1 MTQDINWGLET
12 RNLVKKINVDLNN
25 VNDKF
30 KFIFISDCL
39 AGILVSGE
47 HFNYYINNF
56 AAHIIDKKDR
66 NFFCRCSYSGNMAS
80 LAQVVNEFIY
90 PSILDKNGH
99 VGFDS
104 KEEKDIKLSILTYI
118 CEYNNKYNITN
129 MQNKL
134 NHYIELLFQIER
146 ESLFGKKHHKVNNF
160 TYYDL
165 LRLNSEQTIFEVDS
179 SLSKNGLL
187 STIEFLSLNY
197 DTDPSNLKKFI
208 QKQLSTKNNKFRI
221 KS

>member
-1 MTQDINWGLET
+1 MTQGIDWAVET
-12 RNLVKKINVDLNN
+12 RELVKKINVDLNN

-30 KFIFISDCL
+30 KFVFISDNL
-39 AGILVSGE
+39 AGLIVSGE

-56 AAHIIDKKDR
+56 TAHIIDKKDKK
-66 NFFCRCSYSGNMAS
+66 FFCRCSHSGNMAS
-80 LAQVVNEFIY
+80 LSNLVSAFIY
-90 PSILDKNGH
+90 PSILDKHGH

-104 KEEKDIKLSILTYI
+104 KEERDIKSSILTYI

-129 MQNKL
+129 MQNKF

-146 ESLFGKKHHKVNNF
+146 ESLFGKKHNKIKDF
-160 TYYDL
+160 TYQDTL
-165 LRLNSEQTIFEVDS
+165 KLNTDQTIFEVDS
-179 SLSKNGLL
+179 ALNKSSLL
-187 STIEFLSLNY
+187 STLEFMSLNY
-197 DTDPSNLKKFI
+197 DTDSSNMKKFI